1 MLRVHS
7 STFRILDSPSTVP
20 SSPIKRELKPEEVKN
35 LQQDTQQATLIQE
48 FVSKKNLDQ
57 KNSTKQNKAVIAQ
70 HLADL
75 RKRGVLKD
83 VSSELGFYTKQR
95 VSEVDDASVHHTY
108 IKYIHTYMYAYI
120 HAYKDTYTHAYS
132 KSSPHMCIRT
142 HTYTLQA
149 YVSMNIHVDGYV
161 NVHIC
166 TPRKGMRM

>member
-7 STFRILDSPSTVP
+7 STFRILDSPSAVP

-57 KNSTKQNKAVIAQ
+57 KNSTKQNKQAIAQ

-95 VSEVDDASVHHTY
+95 VSEVDDTSVHTL
-108 IKYIHTYMYAYI
+108 I
-120 HAYKDTYTHAYS
+120 YS
-132 KSSPHMCIRT
+132 
-142 HTYTLQA
+142 
-149 YVSMNIHVDGYV
+149 SMQCV
-161 NVHIC
+161 
-166 TPRKGMRM
+166 